1 MYFSTPL
8 TPALELLFDI
18 TNSPILNQ
26 PILSQPILI
35 QPTQKSPEIYFEP
48 LADHASEELM
58 FKSLEDPAK
67 SRWSSK

>member
-26 PILSQPILI
+26 PILI
-35 QPTQKSPEIYFEP
+35 QPTQESPEIYFEP
-48 LADHASEELM
+48 LADHASGELM
-58 FKSLEDPAK
+58 FKSLEDPTK